1 MDELPQNPCVG
12 DQEIQDRRREWM
24 VRDQLA
30 APGRDIRSPR
40 VLDAM
45 RRVPR
50 HGFVPDSLLACAYSD
65 RPLPIGGGQTI
76 SQPFIVAL
84 MTEALDLH
92 PGERVLEIGTGSG
105 YQTAVLAALGVEV
118 FSIEIIPDLGRQA
131 EKVLRRLGYPSVH
144 LKIGDGFD
152 GWPEAAPFD
161 AILAACAPI
170 EVPSAWAAQLR
181 DGGRM
186 ILPIGGRESQQ
197 LVLLK
202 KSGNAL
208 TRTRVLAVR
217 FVPMTGRAAGTE

>member
-1 MDELPQNPCVG
+1 
-12 DQEIQDRRREWM
+12 
-24 VRDQLA
+24 
-30 APGRDIRSPR
+30 
-40 VLDAM
+40 M

-50 HGFVPDSLLACAYSD
+50 HWFVPDSLSAYAYSD

-105 YQTAVLAALGVEV
+105 YQTAVLAALGAEV
-118 FSIEIIPDLGRQA
+118 FSIEISADLGRQA
-131 EKVLRRLGYPSVH
+131 EKVLRRLDYLSVH

-152 GWPEAAPFD
+152 GWPEQAPFD
-161 AILAACAPI
+161 AILAACAPT
-170 EVPSAWAAQLR
+170 EVPPSWAAQLR
-181 DGGRM
+181 DGGRI

-208 TRTRVLAVR
+208 TQSRVLAVR
-217 FVPMTGRAAGTE
+217 FVPMTGRAAATE